1 MAIYI
6 TLNQEFTEMT
16 WKRKDHCTPPLAERT
31 GATRFHSPSQY
42 ILLTKLEKTVCWGK
56 CIHMIATIH
65 MFFFKYIF
73 ECKVIQYRIVFI
85 IRLARFCPTV
95 FPLEEQLGLNL
106 TKRTPGMLSCLGPR
120 CDLHSFFFYLVH
132 QDFYDPRLTDESWI
146 DDPLLM
152 IARSG

>member
-1 MAIYI
+1 MTQNGNIHNFKSGIYRNDMKEKRPLYSTPGRTDGSHKI
-6 TLNQEFTEMT
+6 PQSKSVYTLD
-16 WKRKDHCTPPLAERT
+16 KIRKN
-31 GATRFHSPSQY
+31 S
-42 ILLTKLEKTVCWGK
+42 LLGQMYTYDCNNTYV
-56 CIHMIATIH
+56 
-65 MFFFKYIF
+65 FFKYIF

-132 QDFYDPRLTDESWI
+132 QDFYDPRLTDES
-146 DDPLLM
+146 
-152 IARSG
+152 